1 MELHGSVL
9 KKEKSEW
16 SKSAK
21 RAGIPPEIQ
30 KRVSARFDARMKPV
44 VSARIPKLKEKA

>member
-1 MELHGSVL
+1 MGMQEGIL
-9 KKEKSEW
+9 KKEKTEW

-30 KRVSARFDARMKPV
+30 KRVSARFDQRMQPV
-44 VSARIPKLKEKA
+44 SNPRIPRLKAKA